1 MARRRRKKHPMLK
14 FFGLIFVLCMLTA
27 GAVAAAFYFR
37 YGDTVKAMY
46 EEAEVFVENASEE
59 TFKLSQTST
68 VYAAD
73 GSVVSRLKGS
83 KDTTYVE
90 YENIPLHACSA
101 IVSIEDKRFYRH
113 DGVDYIALLRAVKAL
128 LETGELSQG
137 GSTITMQ
144 LARNIF
150 LNQDKNWRR
159 KVEEIF
165 IAWELEEKF
174 EKEDIIEYY
183 LNNIYF
189 GNGY

>member
-1 MARRRRKKHPMLK
+1 MAVRRKRKHPILK
-14 FFGLIFVLCMLTA
+14 LFGLLFVLCILTA

-37 YGDTVKAMY
+37 YGGAVEAMY
-46 EEAEVFVENASEE
+46 EEAKLFVEQSSED

-68 VYAAD
+68 VYTAD
-73 GSVVSRLKGS
+73 GTILSRLKGS

-90 YENIPLHACSA
+90 YEDLPLSVCSA

-113 DGVDYIALLRAVKAL
+113 DGVDYLALLRAVKAL

-150 LNQDKNWRR
+150 LNQDKNWR
-159 KVEEIF
+159 
-165 IAWELEEKF
+165 
-174 EKEDIIEYY
+174 
-183 LNNIYF
+183 
-189 GNGY
+189 